1 MGFKSHHVDSN
12 IPWKSRILYGCGT
25 WHVPRREEHGISL
38 WTRPRKE
45 VLRPNKELAKSS
57 HLRFYVTSHLRF
69 GLFHS
74 LFPIKI
80 CKHFSLP
87 PHVPYVPAHLTVLDT
102 IMGIF
107 GEEYNKIELIVLR
120 FSPVSNLQLL
130 PPSCSQ
136 ISSSAPHYN
145 TTSEIRLCVSYCWE
159 GESWHCK
166 APETVSS
173 NTQFLS
179 NTTT

>member
-1 MGFKSHHVDSN
+1 MNS
-12 IPWKSRILYGCGT
+12 PL
-25 WHVPRREEHGISL
+25 
-38 WTRPRKE
+38 KE
-45 VLRPNKELAKSS
+45 VLRPNKESANSS
-57 HLRFYVTSHLRF
+57 HLRFYVTSHLRL
-69 GLFHS
+69 GLVGGPFHS
-74 LFPIKI
+74 RFPIKI
-80 CKHFSLP
+80 CMHFSLP
-87 PHVPYVPAHLTVLDT
+87 LHVPHVPAHLTVLVT

-107 GEEYNKIELIVLR
+107 GEEYNKIEFVLMR

-145 TTSEIRLCVSYCWE
+145 KISEIRLCVSYCWE

-166 APETVSS
+166 APEIVLS

-179 NTTT
+179 NTTTE